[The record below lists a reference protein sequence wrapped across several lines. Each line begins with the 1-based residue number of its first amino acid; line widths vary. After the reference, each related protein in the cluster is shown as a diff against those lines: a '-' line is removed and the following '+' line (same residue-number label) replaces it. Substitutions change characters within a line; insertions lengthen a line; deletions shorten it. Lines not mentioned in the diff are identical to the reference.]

1 MRIKVV
7 LYLLF
12 YYITVTTG
20 FGQNIEPIE
29 LTKMIFYEDTT
40 IDVNIYSIGEFKN
53 NKLIPHSRNVLKGVA
68 VDFNLLYHTEKKAIV
83 GMILMDST
91 GLLGEF
97 YFHLKKD
104 SIWKLEAFR
113 FQGTDNT
120 TEKLKALENLTS
132 TQKAEIIA
140 TEAFSDSYITAFKS
154 LEEYEYLIKKNKLLL
169 ASNSVIEQH
178 FFNNEA
184 AFEQLKDLA
193 LQQLKEAKLN
203 QEKCDTLIISYTP
216 DYRLL
221 LIHSVYTGH
230 YYWDDIINF
239 SIGDF
244 RDIHVGYMYVE
255 DQKYLPDLDASGIF
269 IMIKEIGNGWFM
281 YRTR

>member
-7 LYLLF
+7 ISLLF
-12 YYITVTTG
+12 YYITVPTG
-20 FGQNIEPIE
+20 FSQNFEPIE

-40 IDVNIYSIGEFKN
+40 IDVNLYSIGEFKN
-53 NKLIPHSRNVLKGVA
+53 TKLIPHSRNVLKVVS
-68 VDFNLLYHTEKKAIV
+68 VDFSLLYRTEKKAIV
-83 GMILMDST
+83 GMVLMDST
-91 GLLGEF
+91 SLLSEF

-113 FQGTDNT
+113 FQDTDNT
-120 TEKLKALENLTS
+120 IKKLTALENLTS

-140 TEAFSDSYITAFKS
+140 NEAFSDSYITAFKS
-154 LEEYEYLIKKNKLLL
+154 LDEYEYLLKKTKLLL
-169 ASNSVIEQH
+169 APNAVIEQH

-184 AFEQLKDLA
+184 AFEQLKDIA

-203 QEKCDTLIISYTP
+203 KEKGDTLIITYTP

-244 RDIHVGYMYVE
+244 PDINVGYMYVE
-255 DQKYLPDLDASGIF
+255 DQKYLPELNASSIF
-269 IMIKEIGNGWFM
+269 IMIKEIGNGWYM